1 MAKKLD
7 LYEFKMALFDNGNP
21 EEFLLFIGN
30 FQMNLEASRTL
41 TSGAKI
47 QYIYMLV
54 HGEVLRQFDT
64 LSIEVGSTTVY
75 HLTPFFNFRC
85 VLFSGNAL
93 SKQKRVMRRSMRKT
107 QN

>member
-1 MAKKLD
+1 MHVDPPPIKLIKSKNDTILDKYGVKIKLRRDPMTEKLD
-7 LYEFKMALFDNGNP
+7 LYELKMALFDNGNP

-64 LSIEVGSTTVY
+64 LSIEVGSTTI
-75 HLTPFFNFRC
+75 
-85 VLFSGNAL
+85 
-93 SKQKRVMRRSMRKT
+93 
-107 QN
+107 